1 MTFSAKGG
9 GSSVIGAFSFCLLTK
24 NPNLLNHSLCL
35 NYKPETGVIRMK
47 NVKITKAL
55 TTLIL
60 LSVLTACGNTG
71 ADKPGLEPEQTDESW
86 TIPENVTIEFDP
98 EGVTS
103 VESAKTYSAEYWYA
117 DDEMACEALLKAP
130 VTEKIIYAEGP
141 QYIAETDGWTEYL
154 TLKDGG
160 AAFGV
165 DSGVYGGLYYG
176 LHLKDGQ
183 DYITTTW
190 SDFAYPTETD
200 LTFLPYADALAD
212 IEASLNTLGVPE
224 LKLYKTYS
232 MDSASMNE
240 GYASEDSDS
249 ESMSFSEDNEQYV
262 FKFRQIIDGI
272 PVNNEAWR
280 AFGGSSNSAAGNVMT
295 NTEFEL
301 YYSKEGICGAS
312 ANDLFVI
319 TEEHEKENLISPD
332 VAIGTLMTYQD
343 SLLQVK
349 PVRVTSME
357 LCYVSTPDGE
367 QFTLR
372 PAWVF
377 NVGKEY
383 DFESAD
389 GITSQ
394 FIYEL
399 FVIDAISGEIISE

>member
-1 MTFSAKGG
+1 
-9 GSSVIGAFSFCLLTK
+9 
-24 NPNLLNHSLCL
+24 
-35 NYKPETGVIRMK
+35 MK
-47 NVKITKAL
+47 NVKITKTL

-117 DDEMACEALLKAP
+117 EDETACEALLKAP

-141 QYIAETDGWTEYL
+141 QYIAETDNWTEYL

-165 DSGVYGGLYYG
+165 DSGVYGGLSYSFYP
-176 LHLKDGQ
+176 KNGQ
-183 DYITTTW
+183 DYFTSW
-190 SDFAYPTETD
+190 PDFTYPSETD
-200 LTFLPYADALAD
+200 LTFMPYADALTD
-212 IEASLNTLGVPE
+212 IEASLNTLGAPE
-224 LKLYKTYS
+224 LTLYKTYS
-232 MDSASMNE
+232 MDCASMTE
-240 GYASEDSDS
+240 CYSDD
-249 ESMSFSEDNEQYV
+249 SFSEDDEQYA

-272 PVNNEAWR
+272 PVNDEVWR

-312 ANDLFVI
+312 ANDLLVI
-319 TEEHEKENLISPD
+319 TEEHEQENLITPD
-332 VAIGTLMTYQD
+332 VALGTLITYQD
-343 SLLQVK
+343 SLLQVM
-349 PVRVTSME
+349 PVRVASME
-357 LCYVSTPDGE
+357 LCYVSIPDGK

-383 DFESAD
+383 DLESAD
-389 GITSQ
+389 GIVSR